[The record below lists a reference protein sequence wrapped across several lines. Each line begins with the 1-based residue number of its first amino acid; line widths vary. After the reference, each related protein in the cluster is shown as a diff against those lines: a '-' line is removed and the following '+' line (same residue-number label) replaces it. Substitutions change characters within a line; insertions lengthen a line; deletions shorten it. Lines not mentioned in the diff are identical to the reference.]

1 LGETDVSVREV
12 RAAGLEALMLA
23 TELLQRA
30 RRADPQAGLWE
41 AADVQ
46 WWWRKPRR
54 SDDVEKLFWIDDE
67 GPVAGVL
74 LTSETN
80 EAWQCDPV
88 VVPRASGL
96 EPGVVWRRALEH
108 AAKHSAKGFE
118 VPVSDDDRT
127 FQELAK
133 RSGFTVGFQDSTAW
147 MDAADRPAV
156 STPAEGFVLIDRA
169 QRRDAPHPMRH
180 RSGDSVAQR
189 LDQCPLYDPALDLA
203 VETADGRVAGYS
215 LYWFDAATKVGLVEP
230 VRVEDKFQR
239 RDLARAMLSAG
250 IDRLVTRGARRVK
263 IAYATDAAGAL
274 YQGVGFRRTST
285 STWYVPSQ
293 PSGRLSPAE

>member
-1 LGETDVSVREV
+1 VSVREV

-30 RRADPQAGLWE
+30 RRADPRAGLWE

-54 SDDVEKLFWIDDE
+54 SDEVEKLFWIDGE

-74 LTSETN
+74 LTSETSG
-80 EAWQCDPV
+80 AWQCDPV

-96 EPGVVWRRALEH
+96 EAGVVWRRAIEH
-108 AAKHSAKGFE
+108 AAKHAAKGFE

-127 FQELAK
+127 FQELA
-133 RSGFTVGFQDSTAW
+133 RQSGLTAGEQDSTAW
-147 MDAADRPAV
+147 MDAAGRPAV
-156 STPAEGFVLIDRA
+156 PAPSEGFVLIDRT
-169 QRRDAPHPMRH
+169 QRRDTPHPMR
-180 RSGDSVAQR
+180 RRNGDSVAQR
-189 LDQCPLYDPALDLA
+189 LEQCPLYNPALDLA

-215 LYWFDAATKVGLVEP
+215 LYWLDPTTKVGLVEP
-230 VRVEDKFQR
+230 VRVEDEFQR
-239 RDLARAMLSAG
+239 QGLARAMLSAG

-263 IAYATDAAGAL
+263 ISYETDAAGAL
-274 YQGVGFRRTST
+274 YQSVGFRRTST

-293 PSGRLSPAE
+293 PARRMERLPTR